1 MTVLLNATERK
12 EKAKKVR
19 CSGYVPGSM
28 YGPGLEKNIEI
39 QIKENEINKFLKSH
53 SIGAKTKIKVNGTEQ
68 LCVVKDIQYDA
79 VSNKPIHIEFYASSE
94 DRLVKSKVPIKFKG
108 NESLSNRNLV
118 LNILKDEVELQGK
131 LKDLPE
137 FIEVDVS
144 SLDDGSII
152 TMRDIALPEGV
163 RLLSRE
169 DETAASVTVASTLA
183 S

>member
-1 MTVLLNATERK
+1 MTLLLNAMERK

-19 CSGYVPGSM
+19 RLGYVPGSI
-28 YGPGLEKNIEI
+28 YGPGLSKNIEI
-39 QIKENEINKFLKSH
+39 QIQENEMCKFLKNH
-53 SIGAKTKIKVNGTEQ
+53 SIGAKTKVKINNSEQ
-68 LCVVKDIQYDA
+68 LCVVKNIQYDA

-108 NESLSNRNLV
+108 NESLSSRNLV
-118 LNILKDEVELQGK
+118 LNILKDEIELQGI

-144 SLDDGSII
+144 SMEDGSVI
-152 TMRDIALPEGV
+152 TMRDVALPQGV
-163 RLLSRE
+163 RLMSKE
-169 DETAASVTVASTLA
+169 DETAASVTLA